1 MYCTH
6 FYLQYDLQ
14 LLQLHYLPR
23 KKKKKKSRLF
33 NLHVSENYEVFKLI
47 STSKDMLPKPETNT
61 DVGKQRPHLKHTVV
75 AILLFGKDF
84 ECLLIITRS
93 NDTV

>member
-23 KKKKKKSRLF
+23 KKKKKE
-33 NLHVSENYEVFKLI
+33 HVSENYEVFKLI

>member
-1 MYCTH
+1 MTCNYSSYIIC
-6 FYLQYDLQ
+6 LE
-14 LLQLHYLPR
+14 
-23 KKKKKKSRLF
+23 KKKRAGYSICMC
-33 NLHVSENYEVFKLI
+33 ENYEAFKLI
-47 STSKDMLPKPETNT
+47 STSKDMLPKTETNT
-61 DVGKQRPHLKHTVV
+61 DVWKQRPHLKHTVV

>member
-23 KKKKKKSRLF
+23 KKKSWLF
-33 NLHVSENYEVFKLI
+33 NLHVSENYEAFKPI
-47 STSKDMLPKPETNT
+47 STSKDMLPKTETNT